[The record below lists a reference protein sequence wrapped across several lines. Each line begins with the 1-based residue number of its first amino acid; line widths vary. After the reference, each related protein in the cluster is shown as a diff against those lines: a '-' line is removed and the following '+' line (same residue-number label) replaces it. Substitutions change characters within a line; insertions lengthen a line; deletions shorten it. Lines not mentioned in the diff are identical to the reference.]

1 MLRFQRALLIE
12 LAFIFVLIACVV
24 TAIVFGGFTL
34 RFVTQGGDALGASLL
49 GALLPKLIPVA
60 FSYSAPFAFL
70 AAVALVVGR
79 WVSDHEIT
87 ALKAAGVHIRAL
99 ALPVLALGCALGTA
113 GMLYNANG
121 VATSHREVRSSLKDF
136 LPQFLHSLQGADRS
150 IAFETGRLSWQR
162 FDPETSVFIGA
173 ELDKR
178 DREGRLVQKVVVRSL
193 RLERVTQTQNGDGLR
208 FELQDGLVL
217 VAQSGGDVVR
227 RSPSERVAL
236 GSVKT
241 IAASTGMRE
250 FLGAHRHLYRP
261 KDMVLSELMYVIERG
276 GVQRGSELDAR
287 IALHGRLAL
296 GSAAF
301 FLGFFA
307 LAMSLFL
314 PPSSRRVRD
323 FMLSFGPAIL
333 LFFPLLLAG
342 PTLAKN
348 SGWPAWFAMWS
359 PNIALFLGA
368 NILMWWGARR

>member
-1 MLRFQRALLIE
+1 ML
-12 LAFIFVLIACVV
+12 FIFVLIASVV

-34 RFVTQGGDALGASLL
+34 RFVTDGGDALGSQLL

-79 WVSDHEIT
+79 WVSDHEVT
-87 ALKAAGVHIRAL
+87 ALKAAGVHVRAL
-99 ALPVLALGCALGTA
+99 ALPVLALGALLGTA

-121 VATSHREVRSSLKDF
+121 VASSHREVRSSLKDF

-162 FDPETSVFIGA
+162 FDPQTSAFIGA

-193 RLERVTQTQNGDGLR
+193 RLERVTRSEDGDGLR
-208 FELQDGLVL
+208 FQLQDGLVL
-217 VAQSGGDVVR
+217 VAQSGGDEVR
-227 RSPSERVAL
+227 RSPSERVAM

-250 FLGAHRHLYRP
+250 FLGANRHLYRP
-261 KDMVLSELMYVIERG
+261 KDMVLAELLYAIERG
-276 GVQRGSELDAR
+276 GIQRGAEVDAR
-287 IALHGRLAL
+287 IALHGRLSL
-296 GSAAF
+296 GGAAF
-301 FLGFFA
+301 FMGFFA
-307 LAMSLFL
+307 LGMALFL
-314 PPSSRRVRD
+314 RPSSRRVRD
-323 FMLSFGPAIL
+323 FMLCFAPAIL

-342 PTLAKN
+342 PSLAKT
-348 SGWPAWFAMWS
+348 SGWPAWLAMWS
-359 PNIALFLGA
+359 PNLVLFCGA
-368 NILMWWGARR
+368 SVFLWLAARR